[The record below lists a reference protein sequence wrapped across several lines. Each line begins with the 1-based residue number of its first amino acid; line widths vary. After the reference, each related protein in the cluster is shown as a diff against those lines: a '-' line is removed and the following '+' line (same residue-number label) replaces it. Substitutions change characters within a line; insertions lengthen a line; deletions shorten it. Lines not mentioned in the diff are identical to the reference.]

1 MGFLMVS
8 FNPSDFDRQAF
19 AERLKQ
25 IMGSESRKSFARR
38 AGMSDTSIRKYEN
51 LEALPNVERLI
62 GIAVA
67 GNVDIR
73 WLICGDKWQSILV
86 PHQGEPF
93 EWPSGTDKECRT
105 DEMRWPNGTDIDVS
119 SSSLMRKENSSQL
132 ALNDSDFT
140 KIDSYQVFASAGHG
154 QHVNDEQRSEPMA
167 FRTEW
172 LRKEGLKP
180 DRLAVIRAKGD
191 SMEPTISDNDII
203 LLHMANGDAPRDG
216 LHVIRMEGG
225 LFVKRL
231 QFSPLGDVKVVSDN
245 PTYQSWHFTK
255 EQRAD
260 LHVVGRVVW
269 AGKKF

>member
-1 MGFLMVS
+1 MRELDP
-8 FNPSDFDRQAF
+8 NLFDAKAF
-19 AERLKQ
+19 AERLIQ
-25 IMGSESRKSFARR
+25 IRGDESRRSFAIR
-38 AGMSDTSIRKYEN
+38 AGLADSSILKYER
-51 LEALPNVERLI
+51 LEALPNVERF
-62 GIAVA
+62 IAMAVVA
-67 GNVDIR
+67 GVDLR
-73 WLICGDKWQSILV
+73 WLACGDDWERILAGATAIPSSGQSVQEAREVTADYQAQAPKI
-86 PHQGEPF
+86 ETS
-93 EWPSGTDKECRT
+93 PS
-105 DEMRWPNGTDIDVS
+105 P
-119 SSSLMRKENSSQL
+119 LMGC
-132 ALNDSDFT
+132 NDDFT
-140 KIDSYQVFASAGHG
+140 FIDSYQVFASAGHG
-154 QHVNDEQRSEPMA
+154 QFVSDEQKSEPMA

-245 PTYQSWHFTK
+245 PTYQSWDFTK

>member
-1 MGFLMVS
+1 MRVLDP
-8 FNPSDFDRQAF
+8 NLFDAKAF
-19 AERLKQ
+19 AERLIQ
-25 IMGSESRKSFARR
+25 IRGDESRRSFAIR
-38 AGMSDTSIRKYEN
+38 AGLADSSILKYER
-51 LEALPNVERLI
+51 LEALPNVERF
-62 GIAVA
+62 IAMAVVA
-67 GNVDIR
+67 GVDLR
-73 WLICGDKWQSILV
+73 WLACGDDWERILAGATAIPSTGQSAQEAQEVAATYQIGSVDSAPCPLV
-86 PHQGEPF
+86 G
-93 EWPSGTDKECRT
+93 
-105 DEMRWPNGTDIDVS
+105 
-119 SSSLMRKENSSQL
+119 
-132 ALNDSDFT
+132 ANDDFT
-140 KIDSYQVFASAGHG
+140 FIDSYQVFASAGHG
-154 QHVNDEQRSEPMA
+154 QFVSDEQKSEPMA

-245 PTYQSWHFTK
+245 PTYQSWDFTK

>member
-1 MGFLMVS
+1 MDELNLHM
-8 FNPSDFDRQAF
+8 FDAKAF
-19 AERLKQ
+19 AERLVQ
-25 IMGSESRKSFARR
+25 IRGNESRRSFAIRS
-38 AGMSDTSIRKYEN
+38 GMSDSSILKYER
-51 LEALPNVERLI
+51 LEALPNVERFI
-62 GIAVA
+62 AMAVA
-67 GNVDIR
+67 AGVDLR
-73 WLICGDKWQSILV
+73 WLACGDDWERILAGATAIPSPGQSVQEAQEQVVGIENAPSPLV
-86 PHQGEPF
+86 G
-93 EWPSGTDKECRT
+93 
-105 DEMRWPNGTDIDVS
+105 
-119 SSSLMRKENSSQL
+119 
-132 ALNDSDFT
+132 ANDDFT
-140 KIDSYQVFASAGHG
+140 FIDSYQVFASAGHG
-154 QHVNDEQRSEPMA
+154 QYVNDEQKSDAMA

-180 DRLAVIRAKGD
+180 ERLAVIRAKGD

-203 LLHMANGDAPRDG
+203 LLHLANGDAPRDG

-245 PTYQSWHFTK
+245 PSYQSWEFTK

>member
-1 MGFLMVS
+1 MVS

-19 AERLKQ
+19 AERLKL
-25 IMGSESRKSFARR
+25 IMGAESRKSFARR

-67 GNVDIR
+67 GAVDIR
-73 WLICGDKWQSILV
+73 WLICGDDWPSILG
-86 PHQGEPF
+86 PRLAETL
-93 EWPSGTDKECRT
+93 EWPKGTDRECRP
-105 DEMRWPNGTDIDVS
+105 DEMRWPNDTDTDVS
-119 SSSLMRKENSSQL
+119 VSMLLHKKDISRGEF
-132 ALNDSDFT
+132 NDPDFT

-154 QHVNDEQRSEPMA
+154 QHVNDEQKSEPMA

-180 DRLAVIRAKGD
+180 ERLAVIRAKGD
-191 SMEPTISDNDII
+191 SMDPTISDNDII
-203 LLHMANGDAPRDG
+203 LLHLANGEAPRDG

-245 PTYQSWHFTK
+245 ASYQSWEFTK

-269 AGKKF
+269 VGKKF

>member
-1 MGFLMVS
+1 MDELNLHM
-8 FNPSDFDRQAF
+8 FDAKAF
-19 AERLKQ
+19 AERLIQ
-25 IMGSESRKSFARR
+25 IRGNESRRSFAIRS
-38 AGMSDTSIRKYEN
+38 GMSDSSILKYER
-51 LEALPNVERLI
+51 LEALPNVERFI
-62 GIAVA
+62 AMAVA
-67 GNVDIR
+67 AGVDLR
-73 WLICGDKWQSILV
+73 WLACGDDWERILAGATAIPSSGQSVQEAREAAAGYHPQVSRI
-86 PHQGEPF
+86 ETT
-93 EWPSGTDKECRT
+93 PS
-105 DEMRWPNGTDIDVS
+105 P
-119 SSSLMRKENSSQL
+119 LMG
-132 ALNDSDFT
+132 ANDDFT
-140 KIDSYQVFASAGHG
+140 FIDSYQVFASAGHG
-154 QHVNDEQRSEPMA
+154 QVVSDEQKSEPMA

-203 LLHMANGDAPRDG
+203 LLHLANGDAPRDG

-245 PTYQSWHFTK
+245 PTYQSWDFTK

>member
-1 MGFLMVS
+1 MVLSLMEEFKVGSFDSAGF
-8 FNPSDFDRQAF
+8 AK
-19 AERLKQ
+19 RL
-25 IMGSESRKSFARR
+25 IEVRGEESRRSLAIRV
-38 AGMSDTSIRKYEN
+38 GMADSSIYKYEQMD
-51 LEALPNVERLI
+51 AQPNVERLVA
-62 GIAVA
+62 IAVA
-67 GNVDIR
+67 TGVDLR
-73 WLICGDKWQSILV
+73 WLACGDDWERILAGATAI
-86 PHQGEPF
+86 PSSGESAKEAKEAAADYLAHTPKV
-93 EWPSGTDKECRT
+93 EVAPS
-105 DEMRWPNGTDIDVS
+105 P
-119 SSSLMRKENSSQL
+119 LMG
-132 ALNDSDFT
+132 ANDDFT
-140 KIDSYQVFASAGHG
+140 FIDSYQVFASAGHG
-154 QHVNDEQRSEPMA
+154 QFVSDEQKSEPMA

-203 LLHMANGDAPRDG
+203 LLHLANGDAPRDG

-245 PTYQSWHFTK
+245 PTYQSWDFTK

>member
-1 MGFLMVS
+1 MRVLDP
-8 FNPSDFDRQAF
+8 NLFDAKAF
-19 AERLKQ
+19 AERLIQ
-25 IMGSESRKSFARR
+25 IRGDESRRSFAIR
-38 AGMSDTSIRKYEN
+38 AGLADSSILKYER
-51 LEALPNVERLI
+51 LEALPNVERF
-62 GIAVA
+62 IAMAVVA
-67 GNVDIR
+67 GVDLR
-73 WLICGDKWQSILV
+73 WLACGDDWERILAGATAIPSSGQSVQEAQEGAATHQIGSVDSTPCPLV
-86 PHQGEPF
+86 G
-93 EWPSGTDKECRT
+93 
-105 DEMRWPNGTDIDVS
+105 
-119 SSSLMRKENSSQL
+119 
-132 ALNDSDFT
+132 ANDDFT
-140 KIDSYQVFASAGHG
+140 FIDSYQVFASAGHG
-154 QHVNDEQRSEPMA
+154 QYVNDEQKSDAMA

-180 DRLAVIRAKGD
+180 ERLAVIRAKGD

-203 LLHMANGDAPRDG
+203 LLHLANGEAPRDG

-245 PTYQSWHFTK
+245 ANYQSWEFTK

>member
-1 MGFLMVS
+1 MDELNQHS
-8 FNPSDFDRQAF
+8 FDAKAF
-19 AERLKQ
+19 AERLIQ
-25 IMGSESRKSFARR
+25 IRGKESRRSFAIR
-38 AGMSDTSIRKYEN
+38 AGMSDTSILKYER
-51 LEALPNVERLI
+51 LEALPNVERFI
-62 GIAVA
+62 AMAVA
-67 GNVDIR
+67 SGVDLR
-73 WLICGDKWQSILV
+73 WLACGDDWERILSGATAIPSSGQSALEAQEMAANYQALTPSADIAPSPLV
-86 PHQGEPF
+86 G
-93 EWPSGTDKECRT
+93 
-105 DEMRWPNGTDIDVS
+105 
-119 SSSLMRKENSSQL
+119 
-132 ALNDSDFT
+132 ANDDFT
-140 KIDSYQVFASAGHG
+140 FIDSYQVFASAGHG
-154 QHVNDEQRSEPMA
+154 QFVNDEQKSDAMA

-180 DRLAVIRAKGD
+180 ERLAVIRAKGD

-203 LLHMANGDAPRDG
+203 LLHLANGEAPRDG

-245 PTYQSWHFTK
+245 ANYQSWEFTK

>member
-1 MGFLMVS
+1 MRVLDP
-8 FNPSDFDRQAF
+8 NLFDAKAF
-19 AERLKQ
+19 AERLIQ
-25 IMGSESRKSFARR
+25 IRGDESRRSFAIR
-38 AGMSDTSIRKYEN
+38 AGLADSSILKYER
-51 LEALPNVERLI
+51 LEALPNVERF
-62 GIAVA
+62 IAMAVVA
-67 GNVDIR
+67 GVDLR
-73 WLICGDKWQSILV
+73 WLACGDDWERILA
-86 PHQGEPF
+86 GATAI
-93 EWPSGTDKECRT
+93 PSSGLSVQEAQEGAATHKIGSVDSTPC
-105 DEMRWPNGTDIDVS
+105 PLVG
-119 SSSLMRKENSSQL
+119 
-132 ALNDSDFT
+132 ANDDFT
-140 KIDSYQVFASAGHG
+140 FIDSYQVFASAGHG
-154 QHVNDEQRSEPMA
+154 QYVNDEQKSDAMA

-180 DRLAVIRAKGD
+180 ERLAVIRAKGD

-203 LLHMANGDAPRDG
+203 LLHLANGEAPRDG

-245 PTYQSWHFTK
+245 ANYQSWEFTK

>member
-1 MGFLMVS
+1 MEEFKVGSFDSAGF
-8 FNPSDFDRQAF
+8 AK
-19 AERLKQ
+19 RL
-25 IMGSESRKSFARR
+25 IEVRGGESRRSLAMRI
-38 AGMSDTSIRKYEN
+38 GMADSSIYKYEQM
-51 LEALPNVERLI
+51 EAQPNVERLVA
-62 GIAVA
+62 IAVA
-67 GNVDIR
+67 TGVDLR
-73 WLICGDKWQSILV
+73 WLACGDNWERILE
-86 PHQGEPF
+86 GATAI
-93 EWPSGTDKECRT
+93 PSSAQYAQEAAATYQA
-105 DEMRWPNGTDIDVS
+105 S
-119 SSSLMRKENSSQL
+119 SAGSAPSPLVG
-132 ALNDSDFT
+132 ANDDFT
-140 KIDSYQVFASAGHG
+140 FIDSYQVFASAGHG
-154 QHVNDEQRSEPMA
+154 HYVNDEQKSDAMA

-180 DRLAVIRAKGD
+180 ERLAVIRAKGD

-203 LLHMANGDAPRDG
+203 LLHLANGEAPRDG

-245 PTYQSWHFTK
+245 ANYQSWEFTK

>member
-1 MGFLMVS
+1 MVS

-25 IMGSESRKSFARR
+25 IMGAESRKSFARR

-67 GNVDIR
+67 GAVDIR
-73 WLICGDKWQSILV
+73 WLICGDDWHSILG
-86 PHQGEPF
+86 PREAETL
-93 EWPSGTDKECRT
+93 EWPKGTDRECRS
-105 DEMRWPNGTDIDVS
+105 DEMRWPNDTDIEVS
-119 SSSLMRKENSSQL
+119 ASMLLHKKDISRG
-132 ALNDSDFT
+132 AFNDPDFT

-154 QHVNDEQRSEPMA
+154 QHVNDEQKSEPMA

-180 DRLAVIRAKGD
+180 ERLAVIRAKGD

-203 LLHMANGDAPRDG
+203 LLHLANGEAPRDG

-245 PTYQSWHFTK
+245 ANYQSWEFTK

>member
-1 MGFLMVS
+1 MVS
-8 FNPSDFDRQAF
+8 FNPSYFDRQAF

-25 IMGSESRKSFARR
+25 IMGAESRKSFARR

-67 GNVDIR
+67 GAVDIR
-73 WLICGDKWQSILV
+73 WLICGDDWRSILG
-86 PHQGEPF
+86 PNQAETL
-93 EWPSGTDKECRT
+93 EWPKGTDRECRS
-105 DEMRWPNGTDIDVS
+105 DEMQWPKDTDTEVHT
-119 SSSLMRKENSSQL
+119 SLLLHKKDTSLGEF
-132 ALNDSDFT
+132 NDPDFT

-154 QHVNDEQRSEPMA
+154 QYVNDEQKSEPMA

-180 DRLAVIRAKGD
+180 ERLAVIRAKGD

-203 LLHMANGDAPRDG
+203 LLHLANGEAPRDG

-245 PTYQSWHFTK
+245 ANYQSWEFTK

>member
-1 MGFLMVS
+1 MRVLDP
-8 FNPSDFDRQAF
+8 NLFDAKAF
-19 AERLKQ
+19 AERLIQ
-25 IMGSESRKSFARR
+25 IRGDESRRSFAIR
-38 AGMSDTSIRKYEN
+38 AGLADSSILKYER
-51 LEALPNVERLI
+51 LEALPNVERF
-62 GIAVA
+62 IAMAVVA
-67 GNVDIR
+67 GVDLR
-73 WLICGDKWQSILV
+73 WLACGDDWERILAGATAIPSSGQSVQEAQEGAATYQIGSVDSTPGSLV
-86 PHQGEPF
+86 G
-93 EWPSGTDKECRT
+93 
-105 DEMRWPNGTDIDVS
+105 
-119 SSSLMRKENSSQL
+119 
-132 ALNDSDFT
+132 ANDDFT
-140 KIDSYQVFASAGHG
+140 FIDSYQVFASAGHG
-154 QHVNDEQRSEPMA
+154 QYVNDEQKSDAMA

-180 DRLAVIRAKGD
+180 ERLAVIRAKGD

-203 LLHMANGDAPRDG
+203 LLHLANGEAPRDG

-245 PTYQSWHFTK
+245 ANYQSWEFTK

>member
-1 MGFLMVS
+1 MDELNLHM
-8 FNPSDFDRQAF
+8 FDAKAF
-19 AERLKQ
+19 AERL
-25 IMGSESRKSFARR
+25 IRIRGNESRRSFAIRS
-38 AGMSDTSIRKYEN
+38 GMSDSSILKYER
-51 LEALPNVERLI
+51 LEALPNVERFI
-62 GIAVA
+62 AIAVA
-67 GNVDIR
+67 SGVDLR
-73 WLICGDKWQSILV
+73 WLACGDDWERILAGATAIPSSGQSVQEAREVVADYQAQTPRI
-86 PHQGEPF
+86 ETA
-93 EWPSGTDKECRT
+93 PS
-105 DEMRWPNGTDIDVS
+105 P
-119 SSSLMRKENSSQL
+119 LMGC
-132 ALNDSDFT
+132 NDDFT
-140 KIDSYQVFASAGHG
+140 FIDSYQVFASAGHG
-154 QHVNDEQRSEPMA
+154 QFVSDEQKSEPMA

-245 PTYQSWHFTK
+245 PTYQSWEFTK
-255 EQRAD
+255 EQRTD

>member
-1 MGFLMVS
+1 MDELNLHM
-8 FNPSDFDRQAF
+8 FDAKAF
-19 AERLKQ
+19 AERLIQ
-25 IMGSESRKSFARR
+25 IRGNESRRSFAIRS
-38 AGMSDTSIRKYEN
+38 GMSDSSILKYER
-51 LEALPNVERLI
+51 LEALPNVERFI
-62 GIAVA
+62 AMAVA
-67 GNVDIR
+67 AGVDLR
-73 WLICGDKWQSILV
+73 WLACGDDWERILAGATAIPSSGQSVQEAREVTADYQAQAPKI
-86 PHQGEPF
+86 ETA
-93 EWPSGTDKECRT
+93 PS
-105 DEMRWPNGTDIDVS
+105 P
-119 SSSLMRKENSSQL
+119 LMGC
-132 ALNDSDFT
+132 NDDFT
-140 KIDSYQVFASAGHG
+140 FIDSYQVFASAGHG
-154 QHVNDEQRSEPMA
+154 QFVSDEQKSEPMA

-245 PTYQSWHFTK
+245 PTYQSWEFTK